1 MIKDNGSVAMCFYS
15 DLDRNNQIM
24 TVSEKKDQVK
34 STSSPSKDEP
44 AAASEAEN
52 LDTNAITK
60 QKSGD
65 AASQRSTTKVVF

>member
-1 MIKDNGSVAMCFYS
+1 
-15 DLDRNNQIM
+15 M

-44 AAASEAEN
+44 AAASEADN